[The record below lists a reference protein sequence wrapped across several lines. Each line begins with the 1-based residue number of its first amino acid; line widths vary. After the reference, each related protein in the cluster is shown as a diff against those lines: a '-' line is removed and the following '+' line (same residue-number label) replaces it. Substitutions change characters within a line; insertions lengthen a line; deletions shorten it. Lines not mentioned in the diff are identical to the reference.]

1 MEEINTRGAYGV
13 EHTVVPSGEDL
24 QYLLT
29 VQKAD
34 VDLFPSLGGLSLC
47 DQILPRTL
55 TISLLFPVSPQN
67 LIVMVFTSLS
77 EESHL
82 IYIQLTLVLEQIN
95 TCFVVNA
102 GLSLSSPESFP
113 QICAVL
119 KEQAIESL
127 AGTAPASLTMGPTW
141 RLSSLPAI
149 YEWGPMYSP
158 CMLMFGASVS
168 AGPPGPRFLWLLVT
182 SGSFSPTHP

>member
-34 VDLFPSLGGLSLC
+34 MDLFPSLGGLSLC

-82 IYIQLTLVLEQIN
+82 IYTQLTLVLEQIN

-119 KEQAIESL
+119 KNTPEKNYSES
-127 AGTAPASLTMGPTW
+127 GFRSLNQHQFLSRVEP
-141 RLSSLPAI
+141 SSL
-149 YEWGPMYSP
+149 
-158 CMLMFGASVS
+158 FASS
-168 AGPPGPRFLWLLVT
+168 
-182 SGSFSPTHP
+182 